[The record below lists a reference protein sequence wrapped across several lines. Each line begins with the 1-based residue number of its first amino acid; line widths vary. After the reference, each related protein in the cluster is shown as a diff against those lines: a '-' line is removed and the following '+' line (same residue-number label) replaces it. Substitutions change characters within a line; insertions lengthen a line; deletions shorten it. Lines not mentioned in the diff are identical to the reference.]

1 MVETQ
6 LPIDFDLLTKTIE
19 QRIALGSQF
28 DGAIPSLSSL
38 AVGQRDFVSFYDPA
52 DGVFR
57 MKNPGPLTTP
67 GSVSQ
72 GDHGGLFTFTH
83 KKGIWLSQFFADLGS
98 SIAWT
103 LALVTS
109 TGDEIQITGATSR
122 YVVLHFFQYATLINP
137 GEKLKFVTSGATA
150 AMVARAYLS
159 LEVPGLP

>member
-19 QRIALGSQF
+19 QRIAAGSQF
-28 DGAIPSLSSL
+28 DGAIPSLSTEP
-38 AVGQRDFVSFYDPA
+38 AGERDFVSFYDPV

-57 MKNPGPLTTP
+57 MKNPGPTATP
-67 GSVSQ
+67 GSISQ

-83 KKGIWLSQFFADLGS
+83 KKAIWLSQFFADLGT

-109 TGDEIQITGATSR
+109 TGDEIQITGTTSR
-122 YVVLHFFQYATLINP
+122 YIALHFFQHATLINP
-137 GEKLKFVTSGATA
+137 GEKLKLVTSGASG